1 MQTLNR
7 AKVIAEIHEL
17 KQVQKDA
24 EEREKALWEMLNISK
39 PLAQPEVYDDYI
51 LKVEERSRFNA
62 KTARANLSKEE
73 FESILEKVP
82 TTAKAKLVL
91 DEETYKIACC
101 NQYLVRTIEKVTE

>member
-17 KQVQKDA
+17 KKIKKDA
-24 EEREKALWEMLNISK
+24 EDREKVLWEMLNISK
-39 PLAQPEVYDDYI
+39 PLAQPEVYDDFI
-51 LKVEERSRFNA
+51 LNVEERSRFNA
-62 KTARANLSKEE
+62 KTARANLSKED

-82 TTAKAKLVL
+82 TSGKAKLML

-101 NQYLVRTIEKVTE
+101 NQYLVRTVEKVEE